1 MIRKIIV
8 TKFEIQCPELRS
20 RRAVTMAHSKKTH
33 DENYELVRKHA

>member
-8 TKFEIQCPELRS
+8 TTFEIQCPELRS
-20 RRAVTMAHSKKTH
+20 KLAATMTHSKKTQ